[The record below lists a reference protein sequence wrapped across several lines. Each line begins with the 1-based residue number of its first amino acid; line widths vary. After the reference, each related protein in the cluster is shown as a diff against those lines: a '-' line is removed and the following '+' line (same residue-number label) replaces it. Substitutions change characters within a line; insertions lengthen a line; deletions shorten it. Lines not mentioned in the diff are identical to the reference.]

1 MLRYRQ
7 IKPAQPYIVI
17 LWARQYC
24 SYVIPHRYHNHSRR
38 MLMNYHTVV
47 YYAVD
52 RIAQKDRSR
61 GNDWTVCG
69 TGTISP

>member
-1 MLRYRQ
+1 
-7 IKPAQPYIVI
+7 
-17 LWARQYC
+17 
-24 SYVIPHRYHNHSRR
+24 
-38 MLMNYHTVV
+38 MNYHTVV